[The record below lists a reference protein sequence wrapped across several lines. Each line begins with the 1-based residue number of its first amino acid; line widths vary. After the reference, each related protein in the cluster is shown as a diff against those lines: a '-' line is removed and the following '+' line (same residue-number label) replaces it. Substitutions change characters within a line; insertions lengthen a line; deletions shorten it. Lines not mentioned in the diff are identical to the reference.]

1 MSLLVPDDT
10 LLRIEHGKKKF
21 EEQFKSFIIWDQCYH
36 LMTCLR
42 PMERHCAD
50 TQHRRQI
57 LRGWVGAAVA
67 VQEVACFIA
76 DGKV

>member
-1 MSLLVPDDT
+1 MYIIKKSPVGLHQGKVVLLVPEDT
-10 LLRIEHGKKKF
+10 LEG
-21 EEQFKSFIIWDQCYH
+21 
-36 LMTCLR
+36 
-42 PMERHCAD
+42 HCAD

-67 VQEVACFIA
+67 VQDVACFIA